1 MSKTIRLLDR
11 EDYQKGF
18 LQLMSLEKIK
28 YLAQKYQTVEW
39 QQDAMRVFKPFL
51 NKDEFISVYDDLF
64 PRVQDNLKIIVVE
77 DENRIVFALHLLFEE
92 SLGKKTAKIYD
103 LLINRN
109 SYNQLDD
116 PNELIVNMVK
126 AL

>member
-1 MSKTIRLLDR
+1 
-11 EDYQKGF
+11 
-18 LQLMSLEKIK
+18 
-28 YLAQKYQTVEW
+28 
-39 QQDAMRVFKPFL
+39 MRVFKPFL

-77 DENRIVFALHLLFEE
+77 DENRIVFALHMLFEE

-109 SYNQLDD
+109 SYNELDD
-116 PNELIVNMVK
+116 PNEVIVHMVK
-126 AL
+126 ALQDIGSYHQCELVKIVENTVDSKVLTKLNCVEVKSNDEQDTY

>member
-1 MSKTIRLLDR
+1 
-11 EDYQKGF
+11 
-18 LQLMSLEKIK
+18 
-28 YLAQKYQTVEW
+28 
-39 QQDAMRVFKPFL
+39 MRVFKPFL

-77 DENRIVFALHLLFEE
+77 DENRIVFALHMLFEE

-109 SYNQLDD
+109 SYNELDD
-116 PNELIVNMVK
+116 PNEVIVHMVK
-126 AL
+126 ALQDIGSYHQCELVKIVENTVDSEVLTKLNCVEVKSNDEQDTY

>member
-1 MSKTIRLLDR
+1 M
-11 EDYQKGF
+11 
-18 LQLMSLEKIK
+18 MSLEKIK